1 MGREQVRNSCS
12 QEDMNSYKILKMF
25 AISKKDM
32 KKTPMSIS
40 IIRNVENENTQKVRS
55 DKVKSKINC
64 GTQNERNK
72 KKPIPVLEPIGLEP
86 MPVSKG
92 SAHMIQ
98 NVQSTFRSQVT
109 RHVSSFRDEEPEICT
124 SFQKKESDDTK
135 IDAME
140 KYPFKSKQW
149 DKVEK
154 RMIVKGVS
162 LYEKIVTT
170 EVHDKDDCKLLS
182 ISTVQ
187 KIGDDVLTRSKVL
200 KNGVLQEEN
209 CSLEGSY
216 KEEFESKWNAMWKED
231 I

>member
-1 MGREQVRNSCS
+1 
-12 QEDMNSYKILKMF
+12 MF

-32 KKTPMSIS
+32 KEIPTSKR
-40 IIRNVENENTQKVRS
+40 IIGNIENTNTQKVRS
-55 DKVKSKINC
+55 DAAEAKMDC
-64 GTQNERNK
+64 GTQNARNK
-72 KKPIPVLEPIGLEP
+72 KKPIPALEPIGLEP
-86 MPVSKG
+86 LPVSKG

-109 RHVSSFRDEEPEICT
+109 RHVSSFRDEKPEICT
-124 SFQKKESDDTK
+124 SFQEKESDDTK

-154 RMIVKGVS
+154 RMVVKGVS

-170 EVHDKDDCKLLS
+170 EIHDKDDCKLLS

-187 KIGDDVLTRSKVL
+187 KIGDDVLTRLKVL
-200 KNGVLQEEN
+200 KNGVLQEEK

-216 KEEFESKWNAMWKED
+216 KADFESKWNAM
-231 I
+231 

>member
-1 MGREQVRNSCS
+1 MGAQHKGTD
-12 QEDMNSYKILKMF
+12 QKFINSYKILQMF

-32 KKTPMSIS
+32 KEIPTSKR
-40 IIRNVENENTQKVRS
+40 IIGNIENTNTQKVRS
-55 DKVKSKINC
+55 DAVEAKMDC
-64 GTQNERNK
+64 DTQNVRNK

-86 MPVSKG
+86 LPVSKG

-109 RHVSSFRDEEPEICT
+109 RHVSSFRDDEKPKICS
-124 SFQKKESDDTK
+124 SFQAKESDDTK

-154 RMIVKGVS
+154 RMVVKGVS

-170 EVHDKDDCKLLS
+170 EIHDKDDCKLLS

-187 KIGDDVLTRSKVL
+187 KIGV
-200 KNGVLQEEN
+200 
-209 CSLEGSY
+209 
-216 KEEFESKWNAMWKED
+216 
-231 I
+231 